1 MVLAILALLSVGAG
15 IAVTEPASIEAKRQE
30 IAQLRSQLEGMD
42 AQLEQASE
50 AYNGARYQLGQ
61 VDERISENARESA
74 QATRDLAAARKAL
87 GERLRAIYAAPDPSV
102 IEIMLSSGSVAA
114 ASDQIELL
122 DRLRQQDDQ
131 VVGGIK
137 QHKARLAELKL
148 QLQQDRRTAER
159 AVETRRAQ
167 KARVQS
173 LLSQRQSLLDGAS
186 RELRGMLKAEEERK
200 QREAAAQAALA
211 LRRQAAAGS
220 SSSAPSASPVSSGS
234 SGSAPAGN
242 TSPPPAASG
251 ANAAA
256 ASYALQFLGV
266 PYVWGGASPS
276 GFDCSGLASYV
287 YAAYGKSVPHYTGA
301 IWSAFPQVSR
311 DQLQRGDLVFFHGLN
326 HMGIYLGGDQF
337 VHAPHTGDVV
347 KVSSLSGYSGYVG
360 AVRP

>member
-1 MVLAILALLSVGAG
+1 VLLSVGAG

-30 IAQLRSQLEGMD
+30 IAQLRWQLDGMD
-42 AQLEQASE
+42 AQVEQASE
-50 AYNGARYQLGQ
+50 AYNGARYELGQ
-61 VDERISENARESA
+61 VDERIAENARESA

-87 GERLRAIYAAPDPSV
+87 GERLRAIYAAPDQSV

-114 ASDQIELL
+114 ASDQLELL
-122 DRLRQQDDQ
+122 DRLRAQDDQ

-137 QHKARLAELKL
+137 AHKARLAELKAEL
-148 QLQQDRRTAER
+148 QKDRRTAEH
-159 AVETRRAQ
+159 AVETRREQ
-167 KARVQS
+167 KARVES
-173 LLSQRQSLLDGAS
+173 LLARRQAVLDGAGQ
-186 RELRGMLKAEEERK
+186 ELRGMLKAEEDRK

-211 LRRQAAAGS
+211 LRQQTAAAPSSSGS
-220 SSSAPSASPVSSGS
+220 SAAPASSGSSGS
-234 SGSAPAGN
+234 SGSAPAGD
-242 TSPPPAASG
+242 TSPPPAASD